1 MTDPTTAELVAYLR
15 RREAEHRDSDPP
27 IADDLHD
34 AADRLEKL
42 EAECERLRAELEKM
56 RYAGMVAKHYIA
68 MANEGTHRGRGIINT
83 LNGAL
88 GE

>member
-15 RREAEHRDSDPP
+15 DFAAGPASRFQDHRDWH
-27 IADDLHD
+27 AG

-42 EAECERLRAELEKM
+42 EAECERLRAVVQMIEDTATIETPPELRAAALK
-56 RYAGMVAKHYIA
+56 
-68 MANEGTHRGRGIINT
+68 
-83 LNGAL
+83 AL